1 MKFLLSADYV
11 YPADF
16 CIDICFMFDLPG
28 QNHFDYNN
36 VSDAGGYHIWM
47 NDGCD
52 DAPDSTQYGTLLLD
66 MVCGN
71 VKVLDEHNIRYG
83 DINLNGAPFD
93 VGDVVLLANHL
104 IDPLGF
110 PFTLRQ
116 MMASDVNHDGIRAS
130 IGDLIV
136 MINTLNGQTDGGKV
150 APLDV
155 IASVAMPVDAY
166 GDVDV
171 TITSDLSV
179 GGALVSINHT
189 GVELGVPTADGMNID
204 YRDNGDVMTVL
215 VYNDEAVS
223 FAPGANVLFTV
234 PVLSEGTINFGDVSI
249 SDNRGALLDART
261 AYDAP
266 IPTEFSV
273 AQNFPN
279 PFNAKTSLSFGLPVA
294 SEVTVNI
301 YNVAGQLVE
310 SMDLGI
316 RLAGNHSIVWD
327 ASDVAS
333 GIYFYKVNTDS
344 NSKTMKM
351 TLLK

>member
-1 MKFLLSADYV
+1 
-11 YPADF
+11 
-16 CIDICFMFDLPG
+16 MFDAEG
-28 QNHFDYNN
+28 ENHYDYNN
-36 VSDAGGYHIWM
+36 VSDDGGYHIWM

-52 DAPDSTQYGTLLLD
+52 DAPDSTEFGTLLLE
-66 MVCGN
+66 MECGN
-71 VKVLDEHNIRYG
+71 IKVLNEHNVVYG
-83 DINLNGAPFD
+83 DINLNGFPFD
-93 VGDVVLLANHL
+93 VGDAVLLANHL
-104 IDPLGF
+104 IDPEGF

-116 MMASDVNHDGIRAS
+116 MIASDVNGDGLRAT
-130 IGDLIV
+130 IADLIF
-136 MINTLNGQTDGGKV
+136 MINVINNVGVGGKV

-155 IASVAMPVDAY
+155 VATVTMPVDAP

-171 TITSDLSV
+171 TITSELSV

-189 GVELGVPTADGMNID
+189 GVELGAPTVNGMNLE

-215 VYNDEAVS
+215 VYQDTES
-223 FAPGANVLFTV
+223 FAPGTNVLFTV
-234 PVLSEGTINFGDVSI
+234 PVLTEGAISFGDISV
-249 SDNRGALLDART
+249 SDNRGALLDGRT

-279 PFNAKTSLSFGLPVA
+279 PFNAKTSLSFGLPEAADV
-294 SEVTVNI
+294 SINI

-310 SMDLGI
+310 SMDLGHMN
-316 RLAGNHSIVWD
+316 AGHQSIVWD

-333 GIYFYKVNTDS
+333 GIYFYKVAAGDN
-344 NSKTMKM
+344 NETMKM